1 MALWWPNL
9 DGRCQGHYQRLV
21 QFYVL
26 VETVRTA
33 TGRLSYPFVEKEI
46 ARQGNSST
54 DAVGAQWTSADS
66 GRISGTL
73 PNLHREKDFF
83 ILFMKCL

>member
-1 MALWWPNL
+1 MALWRPNL

-33 TGRLSYPFVEKEI
+33 RGRSSYLFAEKEI
-46 ARQGNSST
+46 ARHHMGFDVRQ
-54 DAVGAQWTSADS
+54 
-66 GRISGTL
+66 
-73 PNLHREKDFF
+73 
-83 ILFMKCL
+83 C